1 MIKWVSAREAKDQM
15 PKCIKLPKLRLVCF
29 VPCLPTKREVRAGL
43 GGLGHKTLMSAEKK
57 DVKYNFG
64 KDG

>member
-1 MIKWVSAREAKDQM
+1 MQ
-15 PKCIKLPKLRLVCF
+15 KLPKLRFVCF